1 MRQVRMSV
9 FETNSSSTHSLTIVT
24 AEEYAKFKA
33 GTLAYNRG
41 SKELVEL
48 TKPATVVE
56 DADADDDDDD
66 DDEVQSYKQYN
77 NGDDC
82 LETFEQ
88 SFTTPSG
95 DKMVAFGK
103 YGNDW

>member
-1 MRQVRMSV
+1 MKQIRHSV

-24 AEEYAKFKA
+24 EEEYAKFKA
-33 GTLAYNRG
+33 GELAYNRE
-41 SKELVEL
+41 SEKLVPL
-48 TKPATVVE
+48 TKPTTVV
-56 DADADDDDDD
+56 DDADDDQDDD
-66 DDEVQSYKQYN
+66 DDEVQSFKQYN

-82 LETFEQ
+82 LETFKQ

-103 YGNDW
+103 YGRN

>member
-1 MRQVRMSV
+1 MKQVRMSV

-33 GTLAYNRG
+33 GKLAYNRD
-41 SKELVEL
+41 SEELVEL
-48 TKPATVVE
+48 PKKT
-56 DADADDDDDD
+56 D
-66 DDEVQSYKQYN
+66 DDEYESEDIQSFDAYEN
-77 NGDDC
+77 CDDC
-82 LETFEQ
+82 LESFEQ

-103 YGNDW
+103 YGRDG